1 MHWKTLD
8 LEPAHATAKDVKRS
22 YARRLKKCRPDQD
35 PEGFRCLHEAYQT
48 ALDELEWRSQSIP
61 FPEFPLPMDPVPLG
75 AEAVVA
81 GPFEE
86 ISCATSRVP
95 MQPAGAAMLDVMDR
109 LEDSLKNER
118 PDVAERVR
126 DAEAALFANPDIA
139 GCWGDAI
146 YQLISRHGQHPDLR
160 LKPEAM
166 LFELE
171 HHSLAATLAVID
183 RLDHTENRLGIGNL
197 AKLLLARKNQIKTQA
212 GGIAASR
219 LACVAAFWSQGNVAP
234 LADFAYENLAR
245 GERDFHMQ
253 LIDRHV
259 AISALLSN
267 VPISLRTFWR
277 QRLIQNSCNESW
289 DDEASVAAL
298 RWLGSSLG
306 RRNPAFEVLRGL
318 LPGEV
323 AGSIYFAKLHPSDPN
338 ERYGSEDEAAS
349 SRNPDARSATSG
361 GVETF
366 SWESD
371 NQPPRPRQATH
382 SRYAPP
388 PNLSRIVSPGIIFI
402 FISMIFKILTMGFD
416 SSGGNHRGSNTN
428 SRDFEKLKLLSAEEM
443 KKLMEKPL
451 PEPEPTEPKSGA
463 KRTNLEL
470 LPPDSVRDADPKANP
485 YLKLLEEPA
494 AGAK

>member
-8 LEPAHATAKDVKRS
+8 LEPGDATEKDVKRA

-35 PEGFRCLHEAYQT
+35 PEGFRLLHEAYQT
-48 ALDELEWRSQSIP
+48 ALGELEWRSQSIP
-61 FPEFPLPMDPVPLG
+61 FPESSPRMDPAPHG
-75 AEAVVA
+75 AGEAA
-81 GPFEE
+81 ADPCDEFPA
-86 ISCATSRVP
+86 ATSRVP
-95 MQPAGAAMLDVMDR
+95 VPPAVAAMLEVMDR
-109 LEDSLKNER
+109 LEDSLKNEG

-139 GCWGDAI
+139 VRWGDSI

-245 GERDFHMQ
+245 GERDFHME

-277 QRLIQNSCNESW
+277 QRLIHNSGNEIW
-289 DDEASVAAL
+289 DDEASIAAI
-298 RWLGSSLG
+298 RWLGSPLG

-323 AGSIYFAKLHPSDPN
+323 ADSINFAKPPPSEPN
-338 ERYGSEDEAAS
+338 EHPGDEITKT
-349 SRNPDARSATSG
+349 RNPNTASATSG
-361 GVETF
+361 GGETF

-371 NQPPRPRQATH
+371 NQPPRPRPATH
-382 SRYAPP
+382 SRHVSP
-388 PNLSRIVSPGIIFI
+388 PNLSRVVPPGIIFI
-402 FISMIFKILTMGFD
+402 IIFMIFKILTMGFD
-416 SSGGNHRGSNTN
+416 SPGGNHQGPDNR
-428 SRDFEKLKLLSAEEM
+428 SREFEKLKLLSAEEM
-443 KKLMEKPL
+443 KVLMERSSK
-451 PEPEPTEPKSGA
+451 EPESKEPTRGG
-463 KRTNLEL
+463 KRMNFEL
-470 LPPDSVRDADPKANP
+470 MPPDSARDADPKANP
-485 YLKLLEEPA
+485 FLKLLEEPSG
-494 AGAK
+494 GAK